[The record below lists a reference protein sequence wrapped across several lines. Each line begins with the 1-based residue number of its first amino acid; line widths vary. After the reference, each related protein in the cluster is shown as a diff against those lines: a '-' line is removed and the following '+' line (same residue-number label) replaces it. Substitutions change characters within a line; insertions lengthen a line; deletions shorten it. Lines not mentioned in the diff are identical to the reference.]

1 MTRNPLQLIA
11 IVSLLLGSLQQR
23 SALGHHSFVANYL
36 MEEEISIEATVTSLR
51 VANPHSVIIVQVT
64 GASGETEEW
73 VIEMGTPTMLRTAG
87 WTSSTLPAGTKI
99 TAVGN
104 PTRSG
109 APTLALIKIV
119 LADGTELLAPGR

>member
-1 MTRNPLQLIA
+1 
-11 IVSLLLGSLQQR
+11 
-23 SALGHHSFVANYL
+23 